1 MGKDARCRSTRKM
14 ETGVGIM
21 SAEYGTP
28 EWDFEW
34 IKGQWHYQSGG
45 RKDDLR
51 SNIARAG
58 WEEERFH
65 HEKKTKKAE
74 SN

>member
-1 MGKDARCRSTRKM
+1 MTNKP
-14 ETGVGIM
+14 
-21 SAEYGTP
+21 EYGTL

-34 IKGQWHYQSGG
+34 TKGQYYYQSGN
-45 RKDDLR
+45 RKEDLR

-58 WEEERFH
+58 WEAEKYQ

>member
-1 MGKDARCRSTRKM
+1 MTNKT
-14 ETGVGIM
+14 
-21 SAEYGTP
+21 EYGTP
-28 EWDFEW
+28 EWDFKF
-34 IKGQWHYQSGG
+34 IKGQHYYQSGN
-45 RKDDLR
+45 RKEDLR

-58 WEEERFH
+58 WEAEKFQ

>member
-1 MGKDARCRSTRKM
+1 
-14 ETGVGIM
+14 M